1 MTLAGAD
8 WKADLIAAM
17 AVCWFDDD
25 GTAFP
30 LEDPWDGQPVS
41 VMTMFME
48 LSASLDLRLSID
60 LVKKLPALVASVLGS
75 KKGWLLT
82 AQ

>member
-1 MTLAGAD
+1 MTPSGAD
-8 WKADLIAAM
+8 WNADLIAAM
-17 AVCWFDDD
+17 AVSWFDDD
-25 GTAFP
+25 GIARP
-30 LEDPWDGQPVS
+30 LVLPLDGQPVS
-41 VMTMFME
+41 VMTTVWL

-60 LVKKLPALVASVLGS
+60 LVRKVPALLASVLGS